1 MKLEQLMSIDL
12 RTCSPSDT
20 LDCAARIMWERDC
33 GFVPIVASDR
43 AVGVITDRDICIAA
57 YTQGKLL
64 TEITISNIAMKP
76 VVSVRREDSLQM
88 AEDLMRR
95 HQLRR
100 LLVTDEGGRLVGVL
114 SLNDLARATS
124 RHPGDPSDS
133 EISKTLSAISQ
144 PRQSS
149 ASATYEAA
157 SLGLESSAP

>member
-1 MKLEQLMSIDL
+1 MKLEQLMSNDL

-64 TEITISNIAMKP
+64 TEISISNIAMKP
-76 VVSVRREDSLQM
+76 VVSVRRDDSLQM

-95 HQLRR
+95 HQVRR
-100 LLVTDEGGRLVGVL
+100 LLVADEGGRLVGVL
-114 SLNDLARATS
+114 SLNDLARAS
-124 RHPGDPSDS
+124 GRHPSNASES

-144 PRQSS
+144 PRQTS
-149 ASATYEAA
+149 ASAAYEV
-157 SLGLESSAP
+157 SLDLENSAP